1 VVRLG
6 ERGVDYDPGF
16 RLYMTCRL
24 ANPHYLPEA
33 YIRVNL
39 VDFTV
44 TRQVRMCV
52 MFFYGL
58 HHSCCMPG
66 VLRAL
71 CQPGGLHSDT
81 AGACVCVVVDECRCS
96 GMYLSLSV
104 HLR

>member
-6 ERGVDYDPGF
+6 DRDVDYDAGF

-44 TRQVRMCV
+44 KRQVSTCTPQGTLMIMIISRQLKFMTKLLVDVIQCWRV
-52 MFFYGL
+52 V
-58 HHSCCMPG
+58 SAS
-66 VLRAL
+66 VSA
-71 CQPGGLHSDT
+71 
-81 AGACVCVVVDECRCS
+81 AGP
-96 GMYLSLSV
+96 
-104 HLR
+104 